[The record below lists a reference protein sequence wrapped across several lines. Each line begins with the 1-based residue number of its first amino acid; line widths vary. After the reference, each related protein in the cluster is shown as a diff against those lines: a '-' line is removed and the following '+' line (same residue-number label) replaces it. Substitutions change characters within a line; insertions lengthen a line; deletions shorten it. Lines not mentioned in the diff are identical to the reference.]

1 MLKNSKIFFGLILR
15 LIIFVNE
22 VMEKEQIKAKYIVVR
37 QPDDNIAYRNSI
49 RFLYIVITREELSK
63 KIDNYLN
70 GKIERTAGV
79 YAPLD
84 LFNHIIKHRKVY
96 SYEEAKC
103 RARYLNKKYGRSQ
116 KHS

>member
-1 MLKNSKIFFGLILR
+1 MLDNLTIILH
-15 LIIFVNE
+15 
-22 VMEKEQIKAKYIVVR
+22 
-37 QPDDNIAYRNSI
+37 IAILLGS
-49 RFLYIVITREELSK
+49 YIVITREELSK

-96 SYEEAKC
+96 SYEEAKL
-103 RARYLNKKYGRSQ
+103 RARYLNKKYERSQ

>member
-1 MLKNSKIFFGLILR
+1 M
-15 LIIFVNE
+15 
-22 VMEKEQIKAKYIVVR
+22 KEGEDKGR
-37 QPDDNIAYRNSI
+37 
-49 RFLYIVITREELSK
+49 YIVIRQPNDNNAYCHGLRIIHIVITYEELHK
-63 KIDNYLN
+63 KIDDYLN

-96 SYEEAKC
+96 SYEEARL
-103 RARYLNKKYGRSQ
+103 RARYLNKKYERSQ